1 MAPEV
6 DQAVF
11 SWSNFLLKLFR
22 RQTPKQFVRSFH
34 VGFPPADCG
43 VDERL
48 LSSHSFTCLP
58 LILQSEKASQAR
70 TPEGFRSARP
80 HQTSRLLPYRPPLL
94 LSEFRLSLQH
104 SQISHLMRERACGNV
119 LDNIF

>member
-58 LILQSEKASQAR
+58 QHGRPSDSPLLDRPKRRGYSHIGLPCFLAD
-70 TPEGFRSARP
+70 SARRR
-80 HQTSRLLPYRPPLL
+80 TN
-94 LSEFRLSLQH
+94 LSL
-104 SQISHLMRERACGNV
+104 SSDARVGLG
-119 LDNIF
+119 